1 MRIVGRGRWLGL
13 SAAIAIAALLT
24 VAALSRPGNTAG
36 PCEVTNRAT
45 LPDVPEASGLAISRR
60 HNGLLWTHNDSGN
73 EPVLFAIDRAGNAR
87 GHVRV
92 SARLRDWEAISAA
105 PCPAGDCL
113 YIGDIGDNSMSR
125 KSIQVL
131 QVPEPDPGALDAGR
145 PDVITLT
152 YPDGPHNAEAMFIAG
167 GRIFIVTRDR
177 VGAVYRSTAT
187 PGDVLSAF
195 NQSPMTIKLLRIGE
209 LRLVGVTDAEASP
222 NGMSVAVRT
231 SDEVVIYRT
240 ADLAT
245 APGTA
250 QPTIRIRIDP
260 LREPQGEAVAL
271 GPDGSLFLASEGRPW
286 NRAGR
291 FVMLRCNVTL

>member
-1 MRIVGRGRWLGL
+1 MLADL
-13 SAAIAIAALLT
+13 
-24 VAALSRPGNTAG
+24 
-36 PCEVTNRAT
+36 
-45 LPDVPEASGLAISRR
+45 PEASGLAISRR
-60 HNGLLWTHNDSGN
+60 HDGLLWTHNDSGN
-73 EPVLFAIDRAGNAR
+73 EPILFAIDTSGRVR
-87 GHVRV
+87 GRVRV
-92 SARLRDWEAISAA
+92 SARLRDWEDISAA

-131 QVPEPDPGALDAGR
+131 RVPEPDPDARDAGR

-177 VGAVYRSTAT
+177 AGAVYRSTAT

-209 LRLVGVTDAEASP
+209 LRLIGVTDAEASP
-222 NGMSVAVRT
+222 DGMAVAVRT

-240 ADLAT
+240 ADLVA
-245 APGTA
+245 APDTA
-250 QPTIRIRIDP
+250 QPTIRISIDR

-271 GPDGSLFLASEGRPW
+271 GADGSLSLASEGGPW

>member
-1 MRIVGRGRWLGL
+1 MRGIRRLAV
-13 SAAIAIAALLT
+13 SAAIVIGALLVAAL
-24 VAALSRPGNTAG
+24 LSRPGNTAG

-45 LPDVPEASGLAISRR
+45 LADVPEASGLAISRR
-60 HNGLLWTHNDSGN
+60 HDGLLWTHNDSGN
-73 EPVLFAIDRAGNAR
+73 EPILFAIDKSGNAR
-87 GHVRV
+87 GRVRV

-113 YIGDIGDNSMSR
+113 YIGDIGDNSLSR

-131 QVPEPDPGALDAGR
+131 RVPEPDPGARDAGR

-152 YPDGPHNAEAMFIAG
+152 YPDGPHNAEAMFIVG

-187 PGDVLSAF
+187 PGDVLSSF
-195 NQSPMTIKLLRIGE
+195 NQSPTTIKLLRIGE
-209 LRLVGVTDAEASP
+209 LRLIAVTDAEASP
-222 NGMSVAVRT
+222 DGMSVAVRT

-240 ADLAT
+240 ADLVA
-245 APGTA
+245 APDTA
-250 QPTIRIRIDP
+250 QPTNRIPIDR
-260 LREPQGEAVAL
+260 LKEPQGEAVAL
-271 GPDGSLFLASEGRPW
+271 GADGSLSLASEGRPW

-291 FVMLRCNVTL
+291 FVRLRCNATL

>member
-1 MRIVGRGRWLGL
+1 MRGIRRLAVSVAIV
-13 SAAIAIAALLT
+13 IAALL
-24 VAALSRPGNTAG
+24 VAALLSSPGNTAG
-36 PCEVTNRAT
+36 PCEVTNRAM
-45 LPDVPEASGLAISRR
+45 LADVPEASGLAISRR
-60 HNGLLWTHNDSGN
+60 HDGLLWTHNDSGN
-73 EPVLFAIDRAGNAR
+73 ESILFAIDTSGRAR
-87 GHVRV
+87 GRVRI
-92 SARLRDWEAISAA
+92 SRRLRDWEDISAA
-105 PCPAGDCL
+105 PCAAGDCL

-131 QVPEPDPGALDAGR
+131 RVPEPDPDARDTGR

-152 YPDGPHNAEAMFIAG
+152 YPDGPHNAEAMFVAA

-195 NQSPMTIKLLRIGE
+195 NRSPLTIKLLRIGE
-209 LRLVGVTDAEASP
+209 LRLMAVTDAEASP
-222 NGMSVAVRT
+222 DGMSVAVRT

-240 ADLAT
+240 ADLVT
-245 APGTA
+245 APGVA
-250 QPTIRIRIDP
+250 RPTVRIPIDR
-260 LREPQGEAVAL
+260 LKEPQGEAVAL
-271 GPDGSLFLASEGRPW
+271 GGDGSLFLASEGRPW